1 MPELQQFPDK
11 GEVDALICSKGKEKN
26 ENQVKTGKS
35 FQEEFP
41 SKEIKQMKYPFI
53 EQGKIQTVIWDW
65 NGTLLDDVEVNRK
78 IINAMLLRR
87 ELKPLDEAAYK
98 DSFCFPVQLF
108 QRRVGFNFEEESVE
122 EISAEYHRSYKIYE
136 KEIRL
141 NVDALSVLNALH
153 ARKINQYILSAAA
166 KDDLI
171 KMLNAFDLQDKFV
184 GIYGAT
190 DICASGK
197 IAIGKCLMQT
207 HLPNPDT
214 TLLVGDTVHD
224 AEVAES
230 LGIACVLY
238 AGGHNSRDMLSE
250 KAVVVTQLNDLLS
263 FI

>member
-1 MPELQQFPDK
+1 
-11 GEVDALICSKGKEKN
+11 
-26 ENQVKTGKS
+26 
-35 FQEEFP
+35 
-41 SKEIKQMKYPFI
+41 MKYPFI

-87 ELKPLDEAAYK
+87 GLKPLDEAAYK

-108 QRRVGFNFEEESVE
+108 QQRVGFNFEEESVE
-122 EISAEYHRSYKIYE
+122 EISAEYHKFYKIHE

-141 NVDALSVLNALH
+141 NADALPVLNALH

-171 KMLNAFDLQDKFV
+171 KMLNAFGLQDKFT

-197 IAIGKCLMQT
+197 TAIGKCLMQT
-207 HLPNPDT
+207 HLLNPDT

-224 AEVAES
+224 AEVAEA

-238 AGGHNSRDMLSE
+238 AGGHNSRELLSG

>member
-1 MPELQQFPDK
+1 
-11 GEVDALICSKGKEKN
+11 
-26 ENQVKTGKS
+26 
-35 FQEEFP
+35 
-41 SKEIKQMKYPFI
+41 MKYPLI

-87 ELKPLDEAAYK
+87 GLRPLDEAAYK
-98 DSFCFPVQLF
+98 DSFCFPVQSF

-122 EISAEYHRSYKIYE
+122 EISAEYHKFYKIHE

-141 NVDALSVLNALH
+141 NADALSVLNALH

-171 KMLNAFDLQDKFV
+171 RMLNVFGLQDKFA

-197 IAIGKCLMQT
+197 TAIGKRLMQT
-207 HLPNPDT
+207 HLLNPHT

-224 AEVAES
+224 AEVAEA

-238 AGGHNSRDMLSE
+238 AGGHNSRELLSG

>member
-1 MPELQQFPDK
+1 
-11 GEVDALICSKGKEKN
+11 
-26 ENQVKTGKS
+26 
-35 FQEEFP
+35 
-41 SKEIKQMKYPFI
+41 MKYPLI

-87 ELKPLDEAAYK
+87 GLKPLDEAAYK
-98 DSFCFPVQLF
+98 DSFCFPVQSF
-108 QRRVGFNFEEESVE
+108 QRRIGFNFEEESVE
-122 EISAEYHRSYKIYE
+122 EISADYHMSYKIYE

-141 NVDALSVLNALH
+141 NADTLSVLNALH
-153 ARKINQYILSAAA
+153 VRKIDQYILSAAA

-171 KMLNAFDLQDKFV
+171 KMLNAFDLKDKFA

-207 HLPNPDT
+207 HWLNPGT

-224 AEVAES
+224 AEVAEA
-230 LGIACVLY
+230 LGMACVLY
-238 AGGHNSRDMLSE
+238 TGGHNSLDLLSG
-250 KAVVVTQLNDLLS
+250 KATVITQLKDLLS